1 MKQDIGVEFDEEALA
16 EMIETI
22 KLAWIGNYGQY
33 IKVEVQERKYL
44 TRKDRKKDDIEIE
57 AANRI
62 MEEKIKDNISMWHIN
77 VMQYTTA
84 ITLLERH
91 GKLREKRS
99 RKVERKEPGWIIN
112 ITNRIT
118 AIRRKISYVNLI
130 SKCKLDG
137 KYTPKQKFIQ
147 KKLTPIYGSTTNT
160 RLTEAET
167 ILKHELSV
175 QSKILKDKKMI
186 TERQRINS
194 LFHSSP
200 KSVYR
205 GFRKDGKI
213 DVEKAPPA
221 GEVKSFW
228 ENIWSRRGTFNN
240 ESEWL
245 KEVRNGY
252 CKDVRTK
259 ITDIKFE
266 HFVGINENLKD
277 NNSPGIDLI
286 TGYWIKR
293 SQATRETT
301 FNIFKKINNRED
313 TIPRLTTTCMDN

>member
-1 MKQDIGVEFDEEALA
+1 M
-16 EMIETI
+16 TI
-22 KLAWIGNYGQY
+22 KLAWIGNYEQY

-44 TRKDRKKDDIEIE
+44 TRKDRKIDDIEIE

-62 MEEKIKDNISMWHIN
+62 MEEKIKELGDNISLWHIN

-99 RKVERKEPGWIIN
+99 RKVERKEPGWMIN

-118 AIRRKISYVNLI
+118 AARRKISYVNLI
-130 SKCKLDG
+130 LKCKLDG

-147 KKLTPIYGSTTNT
+147 KKLTRIYGSTTKT
-160 RLTEAET
+160 RLTEVET
-167 ILKHELSV
+167 RLKHELSV

-186 TERQRINS
+186 AERQKINS

-240 ESEWL
+240 ESEWF

-259 ITDIKFE
+259 IADIKFE

-277 NNSPGIDLI
+277 NNSPGIDLKP
-286 TGYWIKR
+286 GNKR
-293 SQATRETT
+293 N
-301 FNIFKKINNRED
+301 NI
-313 TIPRLTTTCMDN
+313 